1 MSLRIQSCQCHFS
14 CKRSSRLLQY
24 ALTSLAELVEWPLNE
39 MWRITKSCSCQR
51 MSASTRPVTS
61 DCTNRDHYSSPAS
74 QRTGRGCVNP
84 FFCVVILA
92 WLRTILEQHSNCQI
106 AQWSIPCTTRARR
119 CGPCGDRFVLINKSQ
134 FLDTSIV
141 FNLFA

>member
-1 MSLRIQSCQCHFS
+1 MTNNRSFLLIGTLRSFAFPALSGNESGNSVVPVRCQCPA
-14 CKRSSRLLQY
+14 CRRSSRLLQN
-24 ALTSLAELVEWPLNE
+24 SLAVEWPLNE

-84 FFCVVILA
+84 FFCVVILVKNHPGTV
-92 WLRTILEQHSNCQI
+92 LKSPNRTMLYPLYYQSK
-106 AQWSIPCTTRARR
+106 ALWT
-119 CGPCGDRFVLINKSQ
+119 LW
-134 FLDTSIV
+134 
-141 FNLFA
+141 